1 MRRRSPEGTVVKTWV
16 PTVMLLTVWM
26 LILPL
31 SFAQMPISREPV
43 PEYNMAQEAKFK
55 GIVEEVS
62 ERLCPMTGSMDW
74 HLMVRIENKIYEVHV
89 APVKFAKIYE
99 ADVHKGDRIEIV
111 GVKTQ
116 FQHAD
121 VILSREIKDGN
132 HVLLFRDEKGKP
144 FW

>member
-1 MRRRSPEGTVVKTWV
+1 MKTWA
-16 PTVMLLTVWM
+16 PAVMFLTVWI
-26 LILPL
+26 LIQPL
-31 SFAQMPISREPV
+31 SFAQVPIPGELV

-55 GIVEEVS
+55 GIVKEAND
-62 ERLCPMTGSMDW
+62 RICPMTGSMDW
-74 HLMVRIENKIYEVHV
+74 HLMVRIENEIYEVHV
-89 APVKFAKIYE
+89 APVKFAKMYE

-121 VILSREIKDGN
+121 VILTRQIKDGK
-132 HVLLFRDEKGKP
+132 HDFVFRDEKGKP